1 MGAIAR
7 DRLGLNPTA
16 APPALAAFV
25 VCAVAVAVSA
35 SGVVATS
42 AGVDQRQYHWVTIQY
57 FREIFPR
64 IDIVNVD
71 TATGP
76 LYHLIVAAVSGPLH
90 LGEFGTQCLSSF
102 FAAGLAAL
110 AVWYVG
116 IVTEPVLRVLAV
128 APLLLSPYF
137 WESALWMLTDA
148 AALLF
153 AFAAFVLL
161 LRRESMDGVGCVS
174 TGLLLAAAVATRQTY
189 VWSLVPAMAVI
200 WYQHRESGSGTK
212 LLRVLAV
219 AAPALVVLAGL
230 VALWHGFL
238 PPRFHEMNA
247 ANRSWLS
254 PTYCAAVAA
263 VFFVPISLATYG
275 RGRPRLSTTLGAG
288 AAVALPALV
297 WTSSATT
304 GTDNARRGGLIWE
317 SVEHTPLLDGRSL
330 LLTLLAFA
338 GGCSICHVLLLLDNT
353 TAILIGTGLV
363 SLAATMTAGGQLYQK
378 YFELPVAA
386 MALIAICALAANGAI
401 ERRWPL
407 VGLAALQALLTAAL
421 VAGPVITAP

>member
-1 MGAIAR
+1 MGTIAR

-42 AGVDQRQYHWVTIQY
+42 AGVDQRHYHWVTIQY

-90 LGEFGTQCLSSF
+90 LGEFGTQFISSF

-110 AVWYVG
+110 AVWYAG
-116 IVTEPVLRVLAV
+116 TVTEPVLRVLAL

-153 AFAAFVLL
+153 AFAALALL
-161 LRRESMDGVGCVS
+161 LRRGPMDGLGCVS
-174 TGLLLAAAVATRQTY
+174 AGLLLAAAVATRQTY

-200 WYQHRESGSGTK
+200 WYQHRESGSGTR

-219 AAPALVVLAGL
+219 AAPALIVLAGL

-275 RGRPRLSTTLGAG
+275 RGRPRLSTTLGVG

-297 WTSSATT
+297 WTSSATA
-304 GTDNARRGGLIWE
+304 GSDNSRRGGLIWE
-317 SVEHTPLLDGRSL
+317 SVAHTPLVDGRSPL
-330 LLTLLAFA
+330 LVLLAFA
-338 GGCSICHVLLLLDNT
+338 GGCSICHVVAVLDR
-353 TAILIGTGLV
+353 AVGILVVAGFAGI
-363 SLAATMTAGGQLYQK
+363 SATMTVGGQLYQK
-378 YFELPVAA
+378 YFEMPVAA
-386 MALIAICALAANGAI
+386 LALMAICALAANGAI

-407 VGLAALQALLTAAL
+407 VTLALLQVMLTIAL
-421 VAGPVITAP
+421 VVKPIIGAM

>member
-1 MGAIAR
+1 MGTIAR
-7 DRLGLNPTA
+7 DRLGLNATA

-64 IDIVNVD
+64 VDIVNVD

-76 LYHLIVAAVSGPLH
+76 LYHLIVAAVSGSLR
-90 LGEFGTQCLSSF
+90 LGEFGTQFISSF

-110 AVWYVG
+110 AVWYAG
-116 IVTEPVLRVLAV
+116 TVTEPALRVLAL

-153 AFAAFVLL
+153 AFAALALL
-161 LRRESMDGVGCVS
+161 LRRGPMDGLGCVS
-174 TGLLLAAAVATRQTY
+174 AGLLLAAAVATRQTY
-189 VWSLVPAMAVI
+189 VWSLLPAMAVI
-200 WYQHRESGSGTK
+200 WQHRESDSGTR
-212 LLRVLAV
+212 LLRVLTV
-219 AAPALVVLAGL
+219 AAPALIVLAAL

-275 RGRPRLSTTLGAG
+275 RGHPRLSTTLGVG

-317 SVEHTPLLDGRSL
+317 SVEHTLLLDGRSL

-338 GGCSICHVLLLLDNT
+338 GGCSICHVLVLLDNT
-353 TAILIGTGLV
+353 TAILIGTGLIG
-363 SLAATMTAGGQLYQK
+363 LAATMTVGGQLYQK
-378 YFELPVAA
+378 YFELPIAA
-386 MALIAICALAANGAI
+386 MALIAICALAAKGAI

-407 VGLAALQALLTAAL
+407 VALAALQSLLTAAL
-421 VAGPVITAP
+421 VVGPVITAP